1 MRRSEAEM
9 IFQSCLDLA
18 ASQTA
23 SEGHALEQGTL
34 GHPSAGNT
42 LSSWRIISEGRPEGC
57 LTEWTIDGH
66 LESMRKSPGVADGS
80 HCLWICFNHGMAVV
94 VRESFHFILNPKPLS
109 QQVPN
114 TCTHFDYEQEKEND
128 PCMIWVELWWKV
140 KVKSLSHSNSL
151 GPHGL

>member
-9 IFQSCLDLA
+9 IFQNCLNLA

-57 LTEWTIDGH
+57 LTESTIDGH

-80 HCLWICFNHGMAVV
+80 HCLWICFNHGVAVV
-94 VRESFHFILNPKPLS
+94 VRVFAL
-109 QQVPN
+109 
-114 TCTHFDYEQEKEND
+114 Y
-128 PCMIWVELWWKV
+128 
-140 KVKSLSHSNSL
+140 
-151 GPHGL
+151 